1 MKLRRYLPEGHQ
13 TATNPTKILE
23 DHISG
28 VAHFSEQTCEETDKG
43 TGFTLLDEDAE
54 LKKGQTWLEIG
65 AI

>member
-28 VAHFSEQTCEETDKG
+28 VAHFNEQTCEDTDKG
-43 TGFTLLDEDAE
+43 TGFILLDEDAE
-54 LKKGQTWLEIG
+54 QKKG
-65 AI
+65 